1 MPHPG
6 WLHSRPGCSLLTAMT
21 AFLRRHARRVL
32 HHPALTFRPEKGR
45 PAAAAAGSKAL
56 ISGALTPGALLP
68 QALFLRGLAHRP
80 WTLRARASRTV
91 VATLLLAALPSACL
105 AAASG
110 SPTSPSATRT
120 TTSALVGQRALYD
133 LSLAESGGN
142 TLSASGNMT
151 YVVRDTCSAW
161 STQQHLDIQSATRN
175 GGAVN
180 MVSDY
185 TTLESKDGRHLVFRT
200 VQKSNNAVLQVVS
213 GEASIDA
220 LGHGV
225 VEYEKPIKKT
235 LKLPNGTLFPMAHTA
250 AILAAAQRGA
260 PSIAPLLFDG
270 TGPDGAQET
279 YITLLGWGPLKDPA
293 PSPALAG
300 QPAGRVHVAFF
311 GRTPDSILPDYE
323 IGMRYFA
330 NGVSDMLD
338 MDFGDFRMRGT
349 LHSLTLPPRAA
360 RC

>member
-6 WLHSRPGCSLLTAMT
+6 WLRSRPGCSFLAGMT
-21 AFLRRHARRVL
+21 AFLRRHARRAFS
-32 HHPALTFRPEKGR
+32 HISPTPRPDGGR
-45 PAAAAAGSKAL
+45 PFRAYLASAF
-56 ISGALTPGALLP
+56 LL
-68 QALFLRGLAHRP
+68 
-80 WTLRARASRTV
+80 S
-91 VATLLLAALPSACL
+91 ALPSACL
-105 AAASG
+105 AAAHPS
-110 SPTSPSATRT
+110 SPTPASAPATA
-120 TTSALVGQRALYD
+120 TSALVGQRALYD

-142 TLSASGNMT
+142 TLSATGSMT

-200 VQKSNNAVLQVVS
+200 VQKSNDAVLQVVS
-213 GEASIDA
+213 GEANVDA
-220 LGHGV
+220 QGHGV
-225 VEYEKPIKKT
+225 VQYDKPIKKT
-235 LKLPNGTLFPMAHTA
+235 LKLPEGTLFPMAHTA

-260 PSIAPLLFDG
+260 PNIAPLLFDG

-279 YITLLGWGPLKDPA
+279 YITLLGWGPPKDPVT
-293 PSPALAG
+293 SPTLTN

-311 GRTPDSILPDYE
+311 SRTPDSILPDYE

-360 RC
+360 HC

>member
-6 WLHSRPGCSLLTAMT
+6 WLHSRSGCSFLTAMT

-32 HHPALTFRPEKGR
+32 RHPALTFRLEKGS

-56 ISGALTPGALLP
+56 ISGA
-68 QALFLRGLAHRP
+68 
-80 WTLRARASRTV
+80 RAPRTV
-91 VATLLLAALPSACL
+91 AAALLLAALPSACL

-110 SPTSPSATRT
+110 SPTPPSATRT

-250 AILAAAQRGA
+250 AILAAAQRGT

-279 YITLLGWGPLKDPA
+279 YITLL
-293 PSPALAG
+293 AG
-300 QPAGRVHVAFF
+300 GR
-311 GRTPDSILPDYE
+311 
-323 IGMRYFA
+323 
-330 NGVSDMLD
+330 
-338 MDFGDFRMRGT
+338 
-349 LHSLTLPPRAA
+349 
-360 RC
+360 